1 MSDTRHEDVEW
12 CRPLPEVLPR
22 PTYSPA
28 IFGLGMSLVF
38 FGLVTS
44 WIVSLAGLILCFV
57 GGAEWIGELRHERV
71 ECERAG
77 SGAESGH

>member
-1 MSDTRHEDVEW
+1 MSDDEQEW

-44 WIVSLAGLILCFV
+44 WVVSLAGLLLCFV
-57 GGAEWIGELRHERV
+57 GGADWIGELRNERV
-71 ECERAG
+71 EAERVAAG
-77 SGAESGH
+77 GGDSHHH

>member
-1 MSDTRHEDVEW
+1 MSDEQEW

-44 WIVSLAGLILCFV
+44 WIVSLAGLLLCFV
-57 GGAEWIGELRHERV
+57 GGADWIGELRNERV
-71 ECERAG
+71 EAERVAAG
-77 SGAESGH
+77 GGDAAHH